1 MLVEWP
7 RRVGALA
14 QFHVDDL
21 EAPELQREDEQ
32 HLRKVLRAR
41 EGEEV
46 VVTDGQ
52 GSWALYEVLSF
63 GLRRVSDITLDPPTP
78 ETSLYLTPLKGD
90 RAEWAVAKAT
100 EVGVSRVVP
109 LIAERM
115 VVKFKG
121 EAREDP
127 RSLAPHHRGSV

>member
-1 MLVEWP
+1 RRPSSPVGRSSRGAGARNERRSLSPPQGEEVMLVEWP

-63 GLRRVSDITLDPPTP
+63 GLRR
-78 ETSLYLTPLKGD
+78 
-90 RAEWAVAKAT
+90 
-100 EVGVSRVVP
+100 
-109 LIAERM
+109 
-115 VVKFKG
+115 
-121 EAREDP
+121 
-127 RSLAPHHRGSV
+127 